1 MGGGEDFETEV
12 EIMIKVNKYIKKY
25 YLYKIMIKKNISML
39 IYNLVE
45 IEIL

>member
-25 YLYKIMIKKNISML
+25 YLYMIKKNISML